1 MFDPILQ
8 RIRERLDDLASLG
21 DAEVREAGTRLAT
34 ALEDGLRVAL
44 IDVLTSVADEVS
56 TQLDDA
62 HVEVRMGAHPEVVVI
77 RDEEPTDRHAAPEDL
92 TARLTLRLP
101 PDLKDRIN
109 ERADEAGV
117 SVNAW
122 VVQALDRVTSRPR
135 RDPGGRR
142 LRGYA
147 RS

>member
-8 RIRERLDDLASLG
+8 RIHERLDDLVSLG
-21 DAEVREAGTRLAT
+21 DAEVREAGTRIAS

-44 IDVLTSVADEVS
+44 LDVLTSVADEVS

-62 HVEVRMGAHPEVVVI
+62 HVEVRMGARPEVIVVKD
-77 RDEEPTDRHAAPEDL
+77 DEPQDRQAPTEDY

-101 PDLKDRIN
+101 PELKQRIHD
-109 ERADEAGV
+109 RADEAGV

-122 VVQALDRVTSRPR
+122 IVQALDRLAARPR
-135 RDPGGRR
+135 RDAPGRR
-142 LRGYA
+142 MRGYA